1 MTETPSPPHSPHIE
15 DALRLNS
22 QALRAIAERR
32 ADEACRLLRTALDL
46 DPMLLPAWL
55 NLATAQRLAGDIHGA
70 LETVDGALR
79 IEPLAFRSLL
89 MKATLLET
97 LGRRRAAAQA
107 YGNALTQQPDEAHL
121 DDGTRRAIAHARDF
135 RARHTAEL
143 EDFLSRHAAGPKGSS
158 SAEARRMNGFAEHLL
173 DKRQRFRSEPT
184 HFFYPGLPSI
194 EFYDREEFS
203 WLPEVE
209 EATGDIQ
216 AELMAVLDDKVAA
229 ADLEPYMQ
237 RSDTEPLE
245 QWTELNK
252 SLNWSA
258 YHFAIY
264 GRHFT
269 KHRER
274 CPKTAALLDRMPQP
288 DIQNRCPASLYSILE
303 PHTHIPAHNG
313 VANFRLLCH
322 LPLILPGNC
331 RFRVGASVREW
342 KMGEALVF
350 DDSIE
355 HEAWNDS
362 DQRRAVFIFDIWHP
376 YLSADERDYI
386 RRTLTALDAFNA
398 ES

>member
-1 MTETPSPPHSPHIE
+1 MQPPPPSPSPAAQ

-22 QALRAIAERR
+22 QALQAIANRR
-32 ADEACRLLRTALDL
+32 PADASRLLRAALDL
-46 DPMLLPAWL
+46 DPMLLPARL
-55 NLATAQRLAGDIHGA
+55 NLATAQRMEGDVAGA
-70 LETVDGALR
+70 LATVDDALR
-79 IEPLAFRSLL
+79 IEPLAFRPLMMRASLL
-89 MKATLLET
+89 EST
-97 LGRRRAAAQA
+97 GYRRAAATA
-107 YGNALTQQPDEAHL
+107 YGNALSQLPDEDHL
-121 DDGTRRAIAHARDF
+121 DEASRRAVAHARDF
-135 RARHTAEL
+135 RSRYFVEMETFLTSHAE
-143 EDFLSRHAAGPKGSS
+143 SPRGAS
-158 SAEARRMNGFAEHLL
+158 SAEARRMSGFTDMLL
-173 DKRQRFRSEPT
+173 GKRQRYRSEPT

-194 EFYDREEFS
+194 EFHDREQFS

-209 EATGDIQ
+209 AATDDIRS
-216 AELMAVLDDKVAA
+216 ELLAVLDDEVAA

-245 QWTELNK
+245 QWTDLNK
-252 SLNWSA
+252 SLKWSA

-264 GRHFT
+264 GKHFT
-269 KHRER
+269 EHRQR

-303 PHTHIPAHNG
+303 PHTHIPGHNG

-331 RFRVGASVREW
+331 RFRVGSSIREW

-376 YLSADERDYI
+376 ALGADERDHI
-386 RRTLTALDAFNA
+386 RRTLTAMDAFNA
-398 ES
+398 EG

>member
-1 MTETPSPPHSPHIE
+1 MQPSSPTPPSPAAQE
-15 DALRLNS
+15 ALRLNS
-22 QALRAIAERR
+22 QALQAIANRR
-32 ADEACRLLRTALDL
+32 PAEARHLLRSAIDL

-55 NLATAQRLAGDIHGA
+55 NLATAQRLEGDLPGA
-70 LETVDGALR
+70 LATVDDVLR

-89 MKATLLET
+89 MRASLLEAM
-97 LGRRRAAAQA
+97 GRPRLAATA
-107 YGNALTQQPDEAHL
+107 YGNALSQAPEDERL
-121 DDGTRRAIAHARDF
+121 DEGTRRAMAHAREF
-135 RARHTAEL
+135 RARHFAEM
-143 EDFLSRHAAGPKGSS
+143 EGFLRENAGTPGGS
-158 SAEARRMNGFAEHLL
+158 SAEARRMGGLTDHLL
-173 DKRQRFRSEPT
+173 GKRRRFRSEPT

-209 EATGDIQ
+209 AATDDVR
-216 AELMAVLDDKVAA
+216 AELLSVLDDQVAA

-269 KHRER
+269 EHRQR

-303 PHTHIPAHNG
+303 PKTHIPGHNG

-331 RFRVGASVREW
+331 RFRVGASIREW

-362 DQRRAVFIFDIWHP
+362 DHRRAVFIFDIWHP
-376 YLSADERDYI
+376 YLSADERDHI
-386 RRTLTALDAFNA
+386 RRSLAAMDAFNA
-398 ES
+398 EG

>member
-1 MTETPSPPHSPHIE
+1 MQPLSQPPSPAAQE
-15 DALRLNS
+15 ALRLNS
-22 QALRAIAERR
+22 QALQAIANRR
-32 ADEACRLLRTALDL
+32 PADACRLLRAALDL
-46 DPMLLPAWL
+46 DPMLLPARL
-55 NLATAQRLAGDIHGA
+55 NLATAQRLEGDIKGA
-70 LETVDGALR
+70 LATVDDALR
-79 IEPLAFRSLL
+79 IEPLAFRPLMMRASLL
-89 MKATLLET
+89 EAA
-97 LGRRRAAAQA
+97 GHQRAAATA
-107 YGNALTQQPDEAHL
+107 YANALSQMPDEEHL
-121 DDGTRRAIAHARDF
+121 DEASRRAVAHAREF
-135 RARHTAEL
+135 RTRNFAEMEAFLARHTDMSHGA
-143 EDFLSRHAAGPKGSS
+143 S
-158 SAEARRMNGFAEHLL
+158 SAEARRMSGFTDSLL
-173 DKRQRFRSEPT
+173 GKRQRYRSEPT

-194 EFYDREEFS
+194 EFFDRELFP

-209 EATGDIQ
+209 AATDDIR
-216 AELMAVLDDKVAA
+216 AELMAVLDDEVAA

-252 SLNWSA
+252 SLKWSA

-269 KHRER
+269 QHRER

-303 PHTHIPAHNG
+303 PHTHIPGHNG

-331 RFRVGASVREW
+331 RFRVGSSLREW
-342 KMGEALVF
+342 TMGEAFVF
-350 DDSIE
+350 DDTIE

-376 YLSADERDYI
+376 YLSADERDHI
-386 RRTLTALDAFNA
+386 RRTLAAMDAFNA
-398 ES
+398 EA

>member
-1 MTETPSPPHSPHIE
+1 MQQAPSPASQ

-22 QALRAIAERR
+22 QALQAIANRR
-32 ADEACRLLRTALDL
+32 PAEASQMLRSAIEL
-46 DPMLLPAWL
+46 DPMLLPARL
-55 NLATAQRLAGDIHGA
+55 NLATAQRMEGDMMGA
-70 LETVDGALR
+70 LATVDDALR
-79 IEPLAFRSLL
+79 IEPLAFRALLMRASLL
-89 MKATLLET
+89 EAM
-97 LGRRRAAAQA
+97 GHRRAAAIA
-107 YGNALTQQPDEAHL
+107 YGNALTQTPDEQYL
-121 DDGTRRAIAHARDF
+121 DDNTRRAIAHAGDF
-135 RARHTAEL
+135 RTRNFTEM
-143 EDFLSRHAAGPKGSS
+143 EDFLVRHAGTPGGST
-158 SAEARRMNGFAEHLL
+158 SAEARRMSGFADHLL
-173 DKRQRFRSEPT
+173 GKRQRYRSEPT

-194 EFYDREEFS
+194 EFYDRDQFA

-209 EATGDIQ
+209 AATDDIR
-216 AELMAVLDDKVAA
+216 AELIAVLDDEIAA
-229 ADLEPYMQ
+229 AELEPYMQ
-237 RSDTEPLE
+237 RPDTEPLE

-252 SLNWSA
+252 SLKWSA

-264 GRHFT
+264 GWHFT
-269 KHRER
+269 EHRQR

-331 RFRVGASVREW
+331 RFRVGSSIREW
-342 KMGEALVF
+342 KMGEAMVF

-376 YLSADERDYI
+376 MLSADERDYI
-386 RRTLTALDAFNA
+386 RRSLTAMDAFNA
-398 ES
+398 QG

>member
-1 MTETPSPPHSPHIE
+1 MQQAPSPAAE
-15 DALRLNS
+15 NALRLNA
-22 QALRAIAERR
+22 QALHAIANRR
-32 ADEACRLLRTALDL
+32 PAEAGQMLRSAIEL
-46 DPMLLPAWL
+46 DPMLLPARL
-55 NLATAQRLAGDIHGA
+55 NLATAQRMEGDLMGA
-70 LETVDGALR
+70 LATVDDALR
-79 IEPLAFRSLL
+79 LEPLAFRALLMRASLL
-89 MKATLLET
+89 EVM
-97 LGRRRAAAQA
+97 GHHRAAAIA
-107 YGNALTQQPDEAHL
+107 YGNALSQTPDEQHL
-121 DDGTRRAIAHARDF
+121 DENTRRAIAHAREF
-135 RARHTAEL
+135 RARNFAEM
-143 EDFLSRHAAGPKGSS
+143 EDFLLRHAGAPASRT
-158 SAEARRMNGFAEHLL
+158 SAEARRMSGFADHLL
-173 DKRQRFRSEPT
+173 GKRQRYRSEPT

-194 EFYDREEFS
+194 EFYDREEFP

-209 EATGDIQ
+209 AATDDIR
-216 AELMAVLDDKVAA
+216 AELTAVLDDEVAA

-245 QWTELNK
+245 QWMELNK
-252 SLNWSA
+252 SLKWSA

-274 CPKTAALLDRMPQP
+274 CPRTAALLDRMPQP

-331 RFRVGASVREW
+331 RFRVGGSIREW
-342 KMGEALVF
+342 KMGEAMVF

-376 YLSADERDYI
+376 WLSADERDYI
-386 RRTLTALDAFNA
+386 RRSLRAIDAFNA
-398 ES
+398 QG